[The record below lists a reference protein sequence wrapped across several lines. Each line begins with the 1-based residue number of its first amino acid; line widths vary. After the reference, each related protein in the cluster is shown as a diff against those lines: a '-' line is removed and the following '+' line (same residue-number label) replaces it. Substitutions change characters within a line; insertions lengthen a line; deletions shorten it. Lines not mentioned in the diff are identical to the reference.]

1 MSERVIIE
9 FEVLSGHKDAFLRS
23 VQKWDDSLGDG
34 SLCLGFRADDALD
47 KRVPVKVF
55 SDAMEQ
61 VLRRHEHKTTWREKP
76 VEALFKLLRLEV
88 EEASVALDHFSAAEA
103 RHEMID
109 IANFACILYDRLGM
123 LKQEKTLGE
132 QK

>member
-1 MSERVIIE
+1 MSERVVVE
-9 FEVLSGHKDAFLRS
+9 FEVTNKEEFLKQLQS
-23 VQKWDDSLGDG
+23 WDDHEEEKSVL
-34 SLCLGFRADDALD
+34 LGFRADDALD

-55 SDAMEQ
+55 SDEMEK